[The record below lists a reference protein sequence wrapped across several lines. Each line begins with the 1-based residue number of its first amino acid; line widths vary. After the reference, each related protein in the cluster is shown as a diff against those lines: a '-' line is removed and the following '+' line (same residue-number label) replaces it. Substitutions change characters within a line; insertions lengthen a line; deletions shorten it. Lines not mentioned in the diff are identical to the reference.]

1 MISKEAVIV
10 NSAFK
15 TLLHFKFDLEETEKA
30 FPDQKIKL
38 SKPKSHYT
46 AVMAFVT
53 ACLCS

>member
-1 MISKEAVIV
+1 MINKEAVIV

-15 TLLHFKFDLEETEKA
+15 TLLHFKFYLEEKEKD

-38 SKPKSHYT
+38 LTPKSHYT
-46 AVMAFVT
+46 VVMAFVT